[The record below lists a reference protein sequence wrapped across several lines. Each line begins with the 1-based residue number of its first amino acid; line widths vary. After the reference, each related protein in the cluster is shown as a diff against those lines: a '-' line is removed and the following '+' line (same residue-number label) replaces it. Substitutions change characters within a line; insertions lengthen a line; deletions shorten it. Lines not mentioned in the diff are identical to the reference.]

1 MSWYPEI
8 CYEESDEGLTSKIPF
23 IPIPAGEAM
32 PKILFIFESR
42 ETGEFEPGLDGEDL
56 PVTELDLHQFA
67 DMAVLKSNLSQEHY
81 DIVRAA
87 LGLEPMQVATEKGK
101 VITDKIRGNITPGS
115 TSSDEEDMS
124 YQFEH
129 GSD

>member
-8 CYEESDEGLTSKIPF
+8 CYEESDDGLTSRIPF
-23 IPIPAGEAM
+23 IPVPAGESM
-32 PKILFIFESR
+32 PTMLFIFESR

-67 DMAVLKSNLSQEHY
+67 DMAVLKSNLSAEHY
-81 DIVRAA
+81 DVVRSA
-87 LGLEPMQVATEKGK
+87 LGLEPMDVATEKGK
-101 VITDKIRGNITPGS
+101 QITDKIRVNIDQGPTANV
-115 TSSDEEDMS
+115 DE
-124 YQFEH
+124 QFEY

>member
-23 IPIPAGEAM
+23 VPIPAGESM

-42 ETGEFEPGLDGEDL
+42 ETGDFEPGLDGEDL

-67 DMAVLKSNLSQEHY
+67 DMSVLKANLAPEHY
-81 DIVRAA
+81 DIVRDA
-87 LGLEPMQVATEKGK
+87 LGLEPMQQATEKGK
-101 VITDKIRGNITPGS
+101 LITDKVRGNIS
-115 TSSDEEDMS
+115 QSSSPNVD
-124 YQFEH
+124 YEH